1 MNPIR
6 RLASCLLNKRNDRA
20 LLNQWKAEGRIP
32 ENYWGPIQQIAA
44 DVEDEFRRENG
55 IGPFIRNESGCI
67 LERRQDGRKLGT
79 NCTGAQMTDNQKRA
93 IVRKLAGIPGVQTA
107 AEFAGTILISA
118 RCRYW

>member
-6 RLASCLLNKRNDRA
+6 RLAFCLLNKRNDRA

-55 IGPFIRNESGCI
+55 IRPFIRNESGCI
-67 LERRQDGRKLGT
+67 IGAP
-79 NCTGAQMTDNQKRA
+79 TGWEKIRDELYRLK
-93 IVRKLAGIPGVQTA
+93 
-107 AEFAGTILISA
+107 
-118 RCRYW
+118 